1 MVQKFESPQFESAF
15 QAPGEGKVMIGQKG
29 EDGQYSVELEF
40 PVGAKVTTP
49 VRTEIAPF
57 GTTGKVF
64 KTP

>member
-1 MVQKFESPQFESAF
+1 M
-15 QAPGEGKVMIGQKG
+15 MIGQKG